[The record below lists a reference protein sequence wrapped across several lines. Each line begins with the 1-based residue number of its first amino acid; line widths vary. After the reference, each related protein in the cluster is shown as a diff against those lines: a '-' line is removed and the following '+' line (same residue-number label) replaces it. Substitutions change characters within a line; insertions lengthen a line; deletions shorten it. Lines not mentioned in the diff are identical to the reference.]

1 MNSTDGTL
9 LSTAHAAGGEIET
22 TVTGGRRGGRV
33 DPHGRRL
40 ELMEWVELELQ
51 NRGWERGDVRVML
64 QLKHGCRN
72 QIPRNSP

>member
-1 MNSTDGTL
+1 MR
-9 LSTAHAAGGEIET
+9 LSGPENEVLAVANYGFGEHA
-22 TVTGGRRGGRV
+22 V